1 MSNSAS
7 SCATTVFRYATL
19 FILGVLLAL
28 VIWVGSIF
36 LFMEKPSIP
45 TLHISATSASQTV
58 ISKELPIQNTKPI
71 ETIAPTAISYA
82 KTTRTPRTTPTPYP
96 TPDSTW
102 QSNRAENSNGRST
115 GAIIGYSV
123 NGLPLNVVTYGSGS
137 TERMIVAGIHG
148 GYEWNTINL
157 ANQLIA
163 YLKLHPEIVPEG
175 IKIHILRALN
185 PDGEARSHGIEG
197 RANTNGVD
205 LNRNFPSHWQAEWSR
220 DGCWDYG
227 PITAGTHPNSE
238 PEIVALMNFIK
249 TRNIDALIS
258 YHSAALGIF
267 PGGNP
272 PDDNSLSLAAAVASV
287 STYPYP
293 PINTGCQFS
302 GQLIDW
308 ASDQGIAAVDIELTD
323 HENSDF
329 DQNVFVLIKF
339 LNWQP

>member
-1 MSNSAS
+1 MRSIFNFSI
-7 SCATTVFRYATL
+7 VV
-19 FILGVLLAL
+19 ILGALLAL
-28 VIWVGSIF
+28 AIWLGSSIF
-36 LFMEKPSIP
+36 VEQSQITPLPQIATAQAKPRVLATALPLEP
-45 TLHISATSASQTV
+45 TQPPVTL
-58 ISKELPIQNTKPI
+58 
-71 ETIAPTAISYA
+71 TAISVPSSA
-82 KTTRTPRTTPTPYP
+82 TRTPRTTPTPFP
-96 TPDSTW
+96 TPDETW
-102 QSNRAENSNGRST
+102 QANNAEKFDGRST
-115 GAIIGYSV
+115 GKIIGYSV

-148 GYEWNTINL
+148 GYEWNTIDL

-163 YLKLHPEIVPEG
+163 YLKRNQHIIPEG
-175 IKIHILRALN
+175 VKIHILRALN
-185 PDGEARSHGIEG
+185 PDGEAKSHGIEG
-197 RANTNGVD
+197 RANANGVD
-205 LNRNFPSHWQAEWSR
+205 LNRNFPSNWQAEWQR
-220 DGCWDYG
+220 AGCWDYG
-227 PITAGTHPNSE
+227 PITAGPYPASE
-238 PEIVALMNFIK
+238 PETVALINFVK
-249 TRNIDALIS
+249 SRNIDALIS

-272 PDDNSLSLAAAVASV
+272 PDDQSLSLAATVASV

-329 DQNVFVLIKF
+329 EANVFVLIQL